1 MNPMLRG
8 GEGASTLSPGQTIL
22 VPGAKYSARDMEI
35 LAGLAAG
42 VGKGGVRTYPAREG
56 ETAEAVASVR
66 DVTMAELRELNPGLN
81 VRRKLKGGETLV
93 LPPGKFSER
102 ELEML
107 QGILPTSSYTGK
119 DAPNLITGL
128 VNAVTKAKAGAGA
141 RPYTVRAGDT
151 VGSICAKRDIP
162 IDLVISLN
170 PVLKESGGDVL
181 LAGEKLLIP
190 GHRYSARDR
199 EIMAGIATGVGKGGT
214 RTYPLREGERLAD
227 VLRARDISMA
237 EVEELNPGVNLKQL
251 PAGAT
256 IILPGKVRLVRA
268 PARCAGCS
276 AGCCPGACSRD
287 VACLPVTL
295 TAPPP
300 THTHTPFQMTG
311 GGRRSFL
318 AASGR
323 CCRV

>member
-1 MNPMLRG
+1 MTCG
-8 GEGASTLSPGQTIL
+8 
-22 VPGAKYSARDMEI
+22 
-35 LAGLAAG
+35 
-42 VGKGGVRTYPAREG
+42 
-56 ETAEAVASVR
+56 
-66 DVTMAELRELNPGLN
+66 
-81 VRRKLKGGETLV
+81 
-93 LPPGKFSER
+93 
-102 ELEML
+102 
-107 QGILPTSSYTGK
+107 
-119 DAPNLITGL
+119 
-128 VNAVTKAKAGAGA
+128 AGAGA

-300 THTHTPFQMTG
+300 THPHTPFQMTG